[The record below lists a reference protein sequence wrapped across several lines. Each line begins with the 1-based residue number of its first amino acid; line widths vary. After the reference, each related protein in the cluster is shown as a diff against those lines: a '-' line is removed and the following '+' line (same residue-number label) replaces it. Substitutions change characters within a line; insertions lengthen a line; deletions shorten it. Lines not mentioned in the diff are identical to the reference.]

1 MRYPADPPTVDEIVA
16 VMRHTRDDRHGARLR
31 AAIVVLEANAAFALR
46 SSTWRLR
53 MGAVDRLSRVR

>member
-31 AAIVVLEANAAFALR
+31 AAIVVLEANA
-46 SSTWRLR
+46 S
-53 MGAVDRLSRVR
+53 VRAPLFHLAAPHGGC